1 MIGKI
6 IPTRIT
12 AVVYGVVVALLAVG
26 VQLFFRVQPPPA
38 YGICMA
44 CHPRDMV
51 NWLMNHLA
59 GTQWEIA
66 PVSVAF
72 PLLTTVGVL
81 IGAYIAARRYGEVRG
96 ISLGNRWRNF
106 GYGLLVMN
114 GAIFVLGC
122 PTRLV
127 LFSAYGEGLAV
138 LGVGGVAVGI
148 TAGTFLLKRGVVY

>member
-1 MIGKI
+1 MMNKL
-6 IPTRIT
+6 IPNRVSAPI
-12 AVVYGVVVALLAVG
+12 YGVVAALLAVG
-26 VQLFFRVQPPPA
+26 VQIFFRVQPPPA

-51 NWLMNHLA
+51 NWAMNHA
-59 GTQWEIA
+59 FGTNWEIA
-66 PVSVAF
+66 PVSIIF

-81 IGAYIAARRYGEVRG
+81 IGAYVAGRRNGEIRRV
-96 ISLGNRWRNF
+96 SLGNHWRNF
-106 GYGLLVMN
+106 IYGLVVMN

-138 LGVGGVAVGI
+138 LGVIGVAVGI
-148 TAGTFLLKRGVVY
+148 AAATFLL

>member
-1 MIGKI
+1 MITNF
-6 IPTRIT
+6 IPTRVT
-12 AVVYGVVVALLAVG
+12 AVGYGVAAALLAVG

-51 NWLMNHLA
+51 NWLMNHA
-59 GTQWEIA
+59 FGTNWEIA
-66 PVSVAF
+66 PVSVTF

-81 IGAYIAARRYGEVRG
+81 IGAYIAARRHGEIRPV
-96 ISLGNRWRNF
+96 SLGNHWRSF
-106 GYGLLVMN
+106 IYGLLVMN

-138 LGVGGVAVGI
+138 LGVAGVAVGI
-148 TAGTFLLKRGVVY
+148 IASTILLQRGIVY